1 MKRAESGSFFF
12 SSPGWKYWRGR
23 PWYVTSINGPC
34 CGSVSG
40 STSGSSHHSRASSA
54 GVDLGA
60 AYGITANYWL
70 ESDNLVFP
78 AVNGGY
84 YGVGVQGN
92 IPKVCEFLAST
103 NLNCMKFRPYFVASG
118 GITRVTVGSAPSVD
132 HGAAMA
138 CIGSDY
144 DPTGS
149 GKFTVGLF
157 RFCPARLP
165 GLQGGV
171 AKLFSSS
178 INLGWG
184 SNAAA
189 AELNE
194 AKRQKMLL
202 KERKRMEKLQL
213 AAAKSN

>member
-1 MKRAESGSFFF
+1 MKKSL
-12 SSPGWKYWRGR
+12 
-23 PWYVTSINGPC
+23 VSIIPIILLMLAAALCAAQTPMPVANTPQFQFTVSAMKGP
-34 CGSVSG
+34 
-40 STSGSSHHSRASSA
+40 ASSA

-60 AYGITANYWL
+60 TYGITANYWL

-165 GLQGGV
+165 GLQGGI
-171 AKLFSSS
+171 AKLFSTS